1 MLQEEII
8 FQLISYAGDAK
19 SLAFSALEYIN
30 DKDYEK
36 AEKAMENSKKELIKA
51 HNIQTELLQKEAAG
65 EHSDLS
71 LLMVHAQDHLMTAM
85 LAKDLIEKI
94 IFLQK
99 EINELKS
106 K

>member
-19 SLAFSALEYIN
+19 SLAFKALEYIN
-30 DKDYEK
+30 DKDYAK
-36 AEKAMENSKKELIKA
+36 AEEIMDNSKKELTKA
-51 HNIQTELLQKEAAG
+51 HNLQTELLQKEAIG
-65 EHSDLS
+65 ENSQVS

-99 EINELKS
+99 EINELKN

>member
-19 SLAFSALEYIN
+19 SLAFKAFEYIN
-30 DKDYEK
+30 DKDYAK
-36 AEKAMENSKKELIKA
+36 AVEAMENSKKELTKA
-51 HNIQTELLQKEAAG
+51 HNLQTELLQKEAIG
-65 EHSDLS
+65 EHSDVS

-94 IFLQK
+94 IVLQK

-106 K
+106 R

>member
-19 SLAFSALEYIN
+19 SSAFKALEYVN
-30 DKDYEK
+30 DKDYAK
-36 AEKAMENSKKELIKA
+36 AEEEMENSKKELTKA
-51 HNIQTELLQKEAAG
+51 HNLQTELLQKEAAG
-65 EHSDLS
+65 ENSNVS

-94 IFLQK
+94 IFLQN
-99 EINELKS
+99 EINDLK
-106 K
+106 KN